1 MQAIPTGS
9 GQIPPSPW
17 ALTDPRAA
25 QPDSDLVCIG
35 AELDPVTVLR
45 AYAMGLFPMHVEMDA
60 GEQELGWWSPDPRGI
75 LRLDEVIVSRS
86 LRKSMRKLAVTFD
99 QDFEQV
105 MRACWRVGGDGNWIT
120 DEFIETYTYLHERG
134 FAHSVEVWNAGG
146 ELVGG
151 LYGIELGGLFAG
163 ESMFHRER
171 DASKVALVSLVE
183 KLRGC
188 PGVRLFDVQW
198 QTEHLES
205 LGVTQ
210 ISREKYLGE
219 LTSALHTRPCFGQPR

>member
-1 MQAIPTGS
+1 MKAISTGS

-17 ALTDPRAA
+17 TLADPRVT
-25 QPDSDLVCIG
+25 QPGSDLVCIG
-35 AELDPVTVLR
+35 AELDPVTVLH
-45 AYAMGLFPMHVEMDA
+45 AYAMGLFPMHVESDA

-75 LRLDEVIVSRS
+75 LRLDEVIVSKS
-86 LRKSMRKLAVTFD
+86 LRRSIRKFTVTFD

-120 DEFIETYTYLHERG
+120 DEFVETYTYLHECG

-171 DASKVALVSLVE
+171 DASKVALISTVE
-183 KLRGC
+183 KLREYAGT
-188 PGVRLFDVQW
+188 RLFDVQW

-205 LGVTQ
+205 LGATK
-210 ISREKYLGE
+210 ISRENYLEE
-219 LTSALHTRPCFGQPR
+219 LTYVLNTRPCFG

>member
-1 MQAIPTGS
+1 MQAILTGS
-9 GQIPPSPW
+9 GQIPPCPW
-17 ALTDPRAA
+17 SLADPRVA
-25 QPDSDLVCIG
+25 QPETDLVCVG
-35 AELDPVTVLR
+35 AELDPVTVLH
-45 AYAMGLFPMHVEMDA
+45 AYAMGLFPMHVETDT

-75 LRLDEVIVSRS
+75 LRLDQVIVSRS
-86 LRKSMRKLAVTFD
+86 LRKSMRKLTVTFD
-99 QDFEQV
+99 QNFEQV

-120 DEFIETYTYLHERG
+120 DEFVETYTYLHECG

-188 PGVRLFDVQW
+188 PGARLFDVQW
-198 QTEHLES
+198 QTEHLQS

-210 ISREKYLGE
+210 ISREKYLEE
-219 LTSALHTRPCFGQPR
+219 LAAALHTRPCFG

>member
-1 MQAIPTGS
+1 MQEISTGS
-9 GQIPPSPW
+9 GQIPRSPW
-17 ALTDPRAA
+17 SLADPRAA
-25 QPDSDLVCIG
+25 QPGSDLVCIG
-35 AELDPVTVLR
+35 AELDPVTVLH

-75 LRLDEVIVSRS
+75 LRLDQVIVSRS
-86 LRKSMRKLAVTFD
+86 LRKSIRKLAVTFD

-134 FAHSVEVWNAGG
+134 FAHSVEVWNSGG
-146 ELVGG
+146 DLVGG

-171 DASKVALVSLVE
+171 DASKVAFVSLVE

-188 PGVRLFDVQW
+188 PGARIFDVQW

-210 ISREKYLGE
+210 ISRNKYLEE
-219 LTSALHTRPCFGQPR
+219 LASVVHTRPCFG